1 MSDAADRNYS
11 YYPGCSLKS
20 SSMEFDISFQAVAE
34 ALGIGLDEIEDW
46 NCCGAS
52 PAPHHRVESLGVL
65 LSARNL
71 HIAGAD
77 HDAVV
82 APCAGCYNR
91 LKSAQH
97 KLAGDEELRQQT
109 SEVLGAQ
116 VRYEVE
122 VLNIVQMLNRE
133 VTPEALAEKAQGR
146 LEGVK
151 LAPYYGCLLT
161 RPADILKYD
170 NPRDP
175 RTMEPLLEATGAE
188 IPFFA
193 FKTECCGSYMGLPRK
208 EIVLT
213 ASRRIIEVAISSGFD
228 ALVTACPLCHQN
240 LDLRQGQ
247 INKAFGTELRLP
259 VLYYSQAIGLG
270 LGIPPEQL
278 GIDALAI
285 SPDLDR
291 WKVGAA

>member
-1 MSDAADRNYS
+1 MSDAAGKSYS

-20 SSMEFDISFQAVAE
+20 SSMEFDISFQAVAA
-34 ALGIGLDEIEDW
+34 ALGIGLDEIHDW

-71 HIAGAD
+71 HIAGAT

-91 LKSAQH
+91 LKTAQF
-97 KLAGDEELRQQT
+97 KLAGDEELREQT
-109 SEVLGAQ
+109 GEVLGAE
-116 VRYEVE
+116 VRYEAE

-133 VTPEALAEKAQGR
+133 ISPEALAEKAQGR

-161 RPADILKYD
+161 RPADILKFD

-175 RTMEPLLEATGAE
+175 RSMEPLLGATGAE
-188 IPFFA
+188 TPFFA

-213 ASRRIIEVAISSGFD
+213 ASRRIIEVAVSSGFD

-240 LDLRQGQ
+240 LDLRQPQ

-259 VLYYSQAIGLG
+259 VLYFSQAIGLG
-270 LGIPPEQL
+270 LGIPPEEL
-278 GIDALAI
+278 GIDALAVA
-285 SPDLDR
+285 PDLDR